1 MKLYIITGTS
11 SGIGKAM
18 ALHLLQNTEVYVFGI
33 SRRVTIEHER
43 YTHQRVELSK
53 VAALEDLSFPITGNE
68 DELVLINNAGWI
80 GEVAPLGKQ
89 DHLAIEES
97 FNINLVAPTILIN
110 QFLIQTKNLK
120 ARKII
125 VNISSGAG
133 KYPIKSWASYC
144 ASKAGIN
151 MITRVINEEHPDVEA
166 YAIAPGI
173 VNTNMQQNV
182 RDAKPELFADR
193 DRFVHYFEQ
202 GELSAPEDVAAQ
214 IVNLIN
220 HPNEIPEKVFSLR
233 DIKKK

>member
-11 SGIGKAM
+11 SGIGKAL
-18 ALHLLQNTEVYVFGI
+18 ALAVLKDPNAFVFGI
-33 SRRVTIEHER
+33 SRRVAIEHER

-53 VAALEDLSFPITGNE
+53 VAALEDLRFPISGNE
-68 DELVLINNAGWI
+68 EEIILINNAGWI
-80 GEVAPLGKQ
+80 GEIAPMGKQ

-97 FNINLVAPTILIN
+97 FNINLVAPSILMN
-110 QFLIQTKNLK
+110 QFLIQTENLN
-120 ARKII
+120 ARKVI

-144 ASKAGIN
+144 ASKAGID
-151 MITRVINEEHPDVEA
+151 MLTRVINEEHPDVEA

-182 RDAKPELFADR
+182 RDAKPELFADHG
-193 DRFVHYFEQ
+193 RFVNYFEQ
-202 GELSAPEDVAAQ
+202 GELRSPEDVAAQ
-214 IVNLIN
+214 LVHLIN

-233 DIKKK
+233 DVTKN